1 MEISSMKTLSSSSSS
16 YPSGGDGH
24 ISEDSSGSL
33 VIHGNNKMGSLPNQ
47 HKMANKPPTS
57 QTPNNNN
64 YFDDEMDIHDM
75 EQATHI
81 ATQISTAQ
89 STESPS
95 TQNEGSDEDE
105 NINDG
110 FLLKD
115 SLETIDENINEDE
128 YDNDNDN
135 DEFKEQLMN
144 DMDPSQTPPIKPS
157 RTHQSS

>member
-95 TQNEGSDEDE
+95 TQKPRHFLQFITKPKKNGHMISLCTTDEG
-105 NINDG
+105 
-110 FLLKD
+110 
-115 SLETIDENINEDE
+115 
-128 YDNDNDN
+128 
-135 DEFKEQLMN
+135 
-144 DMDPSQTPPIKPS
+144 
-157 RTHQSS
+157 